1 VARLTA
7 TEGLTAV
14 IRFITLS
21 PLALILLV
29 EIYNR
34 VVDFHHG
41 VELRRRLEAW
51 SKQQNPALK

>member
-1 VARLTA
+1 M
-7 TEGLTAV
+7 

-29 EIYNR
+29 EIYDR
-34 VVDFHHG
+34 VVNFHHG

-51 SKQQNPALK
+51 SNQE